1 MVQQNIIAPVTTP
14 TKWVSSLVVV
24 PKKTRK
30 LRLCLD
36 PRDLNQAIQREYY
49 PLPTIEDV
57 ATRLHGAKVFTKLD
71 ARNGF
76 WHVTLDEKSSFL
88 TTFNTPFGRYRWKR
102 MPFGIKSAPEVFQR
116 KMHEVIEGLVQV
128 EVVADDFVVVGRG
141 INLEEATRDHDQ
153 KLIAFLQRCEE
164 RGLKLNSEKL
174 TLRQT
179 EVAFIGH
186 VASGDGLRVDP
197 AKVRAVLEMPAP
209 TDRTGIQRL
218 LGMIQYLSKF
228 LPHLSDMTKPLRD
241 LTPKDVEWRW
251 GNGQDSALRHI
262 KEAVTRT
269 PVLRYY
275 NLEDEVTLQCDAQH
289 GLGAALLQKGQPV
302 AYASRALTA
311 AESKYAQIEKE
322 LLAIVFACERFEAYI
337 FGRDLVNVETDHKPL
352 EAIVLKPL
360 HAAPQRLQRM
370 LLHLQKFNLQIKYQK
385 GTQMFLADT
394 LSRAHLPEV
403 ETCSSVH
410 DLEMVDHKAT
420 LAISGARWH
429 QIKHASADD
438 PVLQELRSVIQ
449 HGWPDSKKELPQCLL
464 PFYDVRDELTIQDE
478 FVFKGQQ
485 IVVPATLRKE
495 LIEVTHASHI
505 GIEACIRR
513 ARESLW
519 WPRMSAELKQ
529 YIEKCDIC
537 LAHCTSQ
544 TKEPLIQHQFLARP
558 WSRVAVD
565 LCELNGRTLL
575 VASDY
580 YSSYIEVSRLTTVTS
595 KAVIKALKE
604 IFARFGIPDEVV
616 SDNGPQFSSAE
627 FAVFAKTWSF
637 AHVTSS
643 PTHAQSNGKAESAV
657 KTVKR
662 LFTKCQESG
671 HSEYACHSACL
682 SLEVCFISQQSF

>member
-1 MVQQNIIAPVTTP
+1 M
-14 TKWVSSLVVV
+14 
-24 PKKTRK
+24 
-30 LRLCLD
+30 
-36 PRDLNQAIQREYY
+36 
-49 PLPTIEDV
+49 

-76 WHVTLDEKSSFL
+76 WHVTLDEESSFL
-88 TTFNTPFGRYRWKR
+88 TTFNSPFGRYRWKR

-128 EVVADDFVVVGRG
+128 EVVADDFVVVGRS

-186 VASGDGLRVDP
+186 VASGDGLSVDP
-197 AKVRAVLEMPAP
+197 AKVKAVLEMPAP

-241 LTPKDVEWRW
+241 LTPKDVEWHW
-251 GNGQDSALRHI
+251 DDGQDSALRHI

-275 NLEDEVTLQCDAQH
+275 NLEDEVTLQCGASQH

-302 AYASRALTA
+302 AYASRALNPV
-311 AESKYAQIEKE
+311 ESKYAQIEKE

-370 LLHLQKFNLQIKYQK
+370 LLRLQKFNLQIKYQK

-449 HGWPDSKKELPQCLL
+449 RGWPDSKKELPQCLL
-464 PFYDVRDELTIQDE
+464 PFYDVRDELTTQDE

-485 IVVPATLRKE
+485 IVVPASLRKE

-505 GIEACIRR
+505 GIEACVRR

-537 LAHCTSQ
+537 LAHRTSQ
-544 TKEPLIQHQFLARP
+544 TKEPLMQVP
-558 WSRVAVD
+558 
-565 LCELNGRTLL
+565 
-575 VASDY
+575 
-580 YSSYIEVSRLTTVTS
+580 S
-595 KAVIKALKE
+595 KAMV
-604 IFARFGIPDEVV
+604 
-616 SDNGPQFSSAE
+616 
-627 FAVFAKTWSF
+627 
-637 AHVTSS
+637 
-643 PTHAQSNGKAESAV
+643 
-657 KTVKR
+657 
-662 LFTKCQESG
+662 
-671 HSEYACHSACL
+671 
-682 SLEVCFISQQSF
+682 